1 MVVGWQRE
9 QIKLKKASMKAA
21 VLHQYDPEL
30 RRTELV
36 IYQEISDPDPP
47 TGDEVL
53 VHIRAAGVCRTDLHM
68 ITGRDL
74 GMPLASLPH
83 ILGHENAGVVKAI
96 GGDVQG
102 FGIGDKVLCY
112 PFQSYG
118 DSLAERYGID
128 SQATLR
134 ITPGI
139 NASGGFCEFIKFP
152 QRSLIKVGKD
162 ANLNELAPLG
172 DAGLTAYGAVRK
184 LMGHIRPQDN
194 VVVIGIG
201 GVGHLGA
208 QLLSRLTPGKIF
220 AVDPRKSAR
229 DLANKTGIKNC
240 FESIEELEF
249 LKKEEDSGV
258 RAIIDFFGD
267 ERIPNQAMQLL
278 ANQGR
283 YVAVGTG
290 GEVRVSTAELVAR
303 EISIVGS
310 FVGTFTDLVE
320 ITNLTERGELISEV
334 LTYPLSEANRAL
346 RDLAQGKVT
355 GRAVLIPE

>member
-1 MVVGWQRE
+1 
-9 QIKLKKASMKAA
+9 MKAA
-21 VLHQYDPEL
+21 VLHRYDPEL
-30 RRTELV
+30 RNKELV
-36 IYQEISDPDPP
+36 IYQETPDPDPP
-47 TGDEVL
+47 TGEEVL

-74 GMPLASLPH
+74 GIPLASLPH
-83 ILGHENAGVVKAI
+83 ILGHENAGIVKAI
-96 GGDVQG
+96 GDEVQG
-102 FGIGDKVLCY
+102 FEVGDKVLCY
-112 PFQSYG
+112 PFQSNG
-118 DSLAERYGID
+118 GSLAERYGID
-128 SQATLR
+128 SQANQR

-139 NASGGFCEFIKFP
+139 NSSGGFCEFLKFP

-194 VVVIGIG
+194 IVVIGIG

-229 DLANKTGIKNC
+229 DLANKAGVKNC
-240 FESIEELEF
+240 FESLEELEF
-249 LKKEEDSGV
+249 LIEDADSGV
-258 RAIIDFFGD
+258 RAIIDFFGED
-267 ERIPNQAMQLL
+267 RIPNQALRLL

-290 GEVRVSTAELVAR
+290 GEVRLSTAELVAR

-320 ITNLTERGELISEV
+320 ITNLTERGELVSEV
-334 LTYPLSEANRAL
+334 TTYSLSDANRAL
-346 RDLAQGKVT
+346 QDLAQGKVT

>member
-1 MVVGWQRE
+1 
-9 QIKLKKASMKAA
+9 
-21 VLHQYDPEL
+21 
-30 RRTELV
+30 
-36 IYQEISDPDPP
+36 
-47 TGDEVL
+47 
-53 VHIRAAGVCRTDLHM
+53 
-68 ITGRDL
+68 
-74 GMPLASLPH
+74 
-83 ILGHENAGVVKAI
+83 
-96 GGDVQG
+96 
-102 FGIGDKVLCY
+102 VLCY
-112 PFQSYG
+112 PFQSNG

-229 DLANKTGIKNC
+229 DLANKTGIENC

-258 RAIIDFFGD
+258 RAIIDFFGE
-267 ERIPNQAMQLL
+267 ERIPNQALRLL

-334 LTYPLSEANRAL
+334 LTYPLSDANRAL